1 MKSFFYFITIAI
13 IGWCITFNSN
23 TFGQYV
29 QQWSIP
35 YQKAGAIMPATV
47 VKLQAVGEHIYLL
60 GTVQG
65 ENLPEEDFLLL
76 KLDRSGNIVWE
87 QTYAGPGNYHDKPV
101 DMAFDNQGN
110 IYVTGLSYQSPVGVD
125 ASDYWTMKYSPDGS
139 VLWTATHTSEPGHG
153 DEPCGIEVW
162 NNMVFVSGKSV
173 HMAGPATAE
182 DYHSEVYNARTGKRI
197 WKHSWNG
204 AGVDRRNYP
213 NDMTLDEGG
222 NMIVV
227 GRSSHPGY
235 DYSIVR
241 YKWDTVYVSLDS
253 IRIVLVFDWERYF
266 NGSGDERDDAYAVV
280 TNRAGDIYVTGES
293 WSSEGRQDITTVKYD
308 KFGNL
313 KWTHSMNGTNN
324 NRDLPIGI
332 ALDSEENVIVAG
344 YLWNLES
351 AEDYCTI
358 KYTPG
363 GEMVW
368 TTAWWNMTGHTKFPK
383 DFVLDT
389 EDNIFITGDGGEMS
403 QMYVR
408 KLNKEGNLAWESF
421 VVDDDG
427 QQIIGEGQAITVDD
441 DGNIYIAGI
450 NVFKIN
456 RLTITKFKK

>member
-1 MKSFFYFITIAI
+1 MKSCLNILKIAV
-13 IGWCITFNSN
+13 IGWCVTLYSN
-23 TFGQYV
+23 AFGQYT
-29 QQWSIP
+29 QEWSIP
-35 YQKAGAIMPATV
+35 YQRAGAVMPPTV
-47 VKLQAVGEHIYLL
+47 VKMQAVGEHIYLL

-65 ENLPEEDFLLL
+65 ENVAEEDFLLM
-76 KLDRSGNIVWE
+76 KLDRSGNTVWV
-87 QTYAGPGNYHDKPV
+87 QTYAGPGDYHDIPA
-101 DMAFDNQGN
+101 DMAFDDQGN

-139 VLWTATHTSEPGHG
+139 VLWTATHTSELGHG

-173 HMAGPATAE
+173 YVAGPATAN
-182 DYHSEVYNARTGKRI
+182 DYHSEVYNANTGKRI

-204 AGVDRRNYP
+204 AGEDRRNEP
-213 NDMTLDEGG
+213 NDMTLDAGG

-227 GRSSHPGY
+227 GRSSHPTF

-241 YKWDTVYVSLDS
+241 YKWDTVYVKPDS
-253 IRIVLVFDWERYF
+253 IQIVLVFDWERYF

-280 TNRAGDIYVTGES
+280 TNNAGDIYITGES
-293 WSSEGRQDITTVKYD
+293 WSSEGFQDITTVKYD

-313 KWTHSMNGTNN
+313 KWSHSMNGTNN

-332 ALDSEENVIVAG
+332 ALDSDEYVIVAG

-351 AEDYCTI
+351 AEDYCTM

-363 GEMVW
+363 GELVW
-368 TTAWWNMTGHTKFPK
+368 TTAWRNIQGQTNFPK
-383 DFVLDT
+383 DFVLDSG
-389 EDNIFITGDGGEMS
+389 DNIYITGDKMS

-408 KLNKEGNLAWESF
+408 KLNKDGNLTWESF
-421 VVDDDG
+421 VFDNDG
-427 QQIIGEGQAITVDD
+427 KEILGEGQAITVDD

-450 NVFKIN
+450 DVRNMLQ
-456 RLTITKFKK
+456 LTITKFKK